1 MKQTEQ
7 TLKLLLELKP
17 DELSN
22 YYELIVKL
30 TSTLL
35 ISYLTTNKD
44 PENVTK
50 LLIHLKQNLITILT
64 INYDATES
72 QLTSL
77 INTIEPKIKEITK
90 W

>member
-90 W
+90 